1 MLLDHGADPNLR
13 VFNDIDDPGSQL
25 RPVLAEY
32 LASNTEP
39 DAEVVNLLLR
49 HGAKVITYPTYN
61 VVKPFILKLF
71 KHIIDFRS

>member
-1 MLLDHGADPNLR
+1 MLLDHGADPNMR

-39 DAEVVNLLLR
+39 DAEIVNLLLR
-49 HGAKVITYPTYN
+49 HGAKV
-61 VVKPFILKLF
+61 
-71 KHIIDFRS
+71 D